1 MATVTPSVKVT
12 SDGVAYV
19 TWAGIVTG
27 DTINPFTLK
36 DAQGTQACVQIS
48 GTFGGATVALNSSND
63 NTTYFAMKDRSAA
76 GTALSAT
83 AAAIFEF
90 QTSALYVKPVVT
102 AGAANSI
109 NVTLVLRG

>member
-12 SDGVAYV
+12 ADGVPYV
-19 TWAGIVTG
+19 IWSGIVTG
-27 DTINPFTLK
+27 DTLVAFAVR
-36 DAQGTQACVQIS
+36 DGQARNAAVQIS

-63 NTTYFAMKDRSAA
+63 NTTFFAMKDRSAA

-90 QTSALYVKPVVT
+90 QSSAAYLKPVVT
-102 AGAANSI
+102 SGSANSI
-109 NVTLVLRG
+109 NVIVILRG

>member
-1 MATVTPSVKVT
+1 MATVSPVVKVT
-12 SDGVAYV
+12 SDGVPYV
-19 TWAGIVTG
+19 TWTGIVTG
-27 DTINPFTLK
+27 DTILPFTLK
-36 DAQGTQACVQIS
+36 DQSGTQASVQIG

-63 NTTYFAMKDRSAA
+63 NATYFAMKDRSAA

-90 QTSALYVKPVVT
+90 QTSAIYVKPVVT

-109 NVTLVLRG
+109 NVTMTLRG